1 MSLQPCRQPAL
12 AVAEVGAQE
21 QHKVLA
27 EAAAEEEA
35 DVLDRVGAAAA
46 VARDVASNDESA
58 LEGEDIVGY
67 ETASLPLASLVSTSV
82 AEENAGV
89 AEGEAE
95 DSDEDLDALAEEV
108 RSIRSQTRLS
118 MLLQA
123 WSVVA
128 RALRRTKACAATAM
142 DGLD

>member
-1 MSLQPCRQPAL
+1 M
-12 AVAEVGAQE
+12 
-21 QHKVLA
+21 LA

-58 LEGEDIVGY
+58 VEGEDIVGY